1 MQTIAVVCSDLLA
14 TIVAFLLAYWLRFV
28 LQITPPKDLPGD
40 LPTLSTY
47 LLALPLILVL
57 WHFTFVAFGLRR
69 LHVSTDA
76 AAPD

>member
-1 MQTIAVVCSDLLA
+1 MQTVAVVCSDLLA

-47 LLALPLILVL
+47 LLALPLIGLYELGVL
-57 WHFTFVAFGLRR
+57 LARAAERR
-69 LHVSTDA
+69 HPS
-76 AAPD
+76 